1 MVMVWCGDGG
11 GRWGSCVGW
20 RAVGWLQHL
29 RWPSEVLRWEGVG
42 SSWISCMPGC
52 RCRCRL
58 QARGGWVGGQ
68 DVHAVGTNTPP
79 GQTNRELERMP
90 HALQLRANAGQQQS
104 WGDVPGFAAGSM
116 KPLLTEMLLI

>member
-1 MVMVWCGDGG
+1 
-11 GRWGSCVGW
+11 
-20 RAVGWLQHL
+20 
-29 RWPSEVLRWEGVG
+29 
-42 SSWISCMPGC
+42 
-52 RCRCRL
+52 
-58 QARGGWVGGQ
+58 
-68 DVHAVGTNTPP
+68 VGTNTPP